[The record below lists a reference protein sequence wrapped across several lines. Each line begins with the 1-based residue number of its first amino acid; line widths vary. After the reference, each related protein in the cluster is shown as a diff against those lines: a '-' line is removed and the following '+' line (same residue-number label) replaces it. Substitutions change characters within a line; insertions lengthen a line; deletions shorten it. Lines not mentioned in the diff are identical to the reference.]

1 MQTLGRDYQHGEHV
15 AHHCHGEDQLIYAA
29 SGIMRVSSDGGN
41 YVIPGGHAL
50 WVPAG
55 VNHAITMQGQ
65 VRMRTLLL
73 EAHIDRC
80 QVIVVSGL
88 LRELI
93 LAASHLPDRQD
104 GEHIR
109 ALIKHELANA
119 AHLDAFVAMP
129 QHARLRAWCERF
141 LDNPAQDLTL
151 EQCGTQL
158 NLSARSVAR
167 LFQREV
173 GMSYGEWRTR
183 ARVML
188 SQQKLAEGKPILT
201 VALEHGYES
210 ASAFAA
216 MFKRTLG
223 QAPSDWQLRLLGS
236 SD

>member
-55 VNHAITMQGQ
+55 VDHAIAMQGQ

-73 EAHIDRC
+73 EAQIDRC

-93 LAASHLPDRQD
+93 LAASRLPDRQD

-141 LDNPAQDLTL
+141 LDDPAQDLTL

-188 SQQKLAEGKPILT
+188 SQQKLAEGRPILT

>member
-1 MQTLGRDYQHGEHV
+1 
-15 AHHCHGEDQLIYAA
+15 
-29 SGIMRVSSDGGN
+29 
-41 YVIPGGHAL
+41 
-50 WVPAG
+50 
-55 VNHAITMQGQ
+55 
-65 VRMRTLLL
+65 
-73 EAHIDRC
+73 
-80 QVIVVSGL
+80 
-88 LRELI
+88 
-93 LAASHLPDRQD
+93 
-104 GEHIR
+104 
-109 ALIKHELANA
+109 
-119 AHLDAFVAMP
+119 MP

-141 LDNPAQDLTL
+141 LDDPAQDLTL